1 MSIGNRTFHARKRE
15 NIFVGRDA
23 EQDLFRAQCQKL
35 LTAGGISVLNYY
47 GIGGIGKTALLNRN
61 MRELS
66 GRAQYKN
73 FIVLYHDFA
82 NGTDLCDILQM
93 WKGELEKFGCE
104 FPYFELGNFYLFL
117 KEGNTDIDKPK
128 MKSWFEKNTWL
139 NRAKNS
145 LNMTTNFFDA
155 VVPGAIAVT
164 TIAEITIDALG
175 IIPGVKT
182 FNELAK
188 ALNNY
193 LAANKTKAQLDKN
206 KNLLEELESRAKLR
220 NLDELKNYLPTL
232 FDQDIFDWAGGEKKF
247 VVFLDSCEVL
257 TGGKKLAANNLP
269 RDWWLIGEDGLILQ
283 MPATLWVAASRNKLS
298 WSGAEIISQRLD
310 SLTDDDT
317 RALLEKSKVEESLR
331 EKILEAAKGYP
342 IFLVELIK
350 KKVIAEVR
358 EKIIERIL
366 RDLNATERTTLQRLN
381 ELKIWTAEIIRAE
394 KFNPHTYRKL
404 KELSFIQP
412 AEENF
417 FTLDPTLQ
425 KILS

>member
-1 MSIGNRTFHARKRE
+1 MAIGNRTFHARKRE
-15 NIFVGRDA
+15 DIFVGRNA

-35 LTAGGISVLNYY
+35 LTASGISVLNYY

-93 WKGELEKFGCE
+93 WKGELENFGCE
-104 FPYFELGNFYLFL
+104 FPYFELGSFYLFL

-145 LNMTTNFFDA
+145 LNVTTNFSDA
-155 VVPGAIAVT
+155 AVPGAVAVT

-182 FNELAK
+182 VNELAK

-193 LAANKTKAQLDKN
+193 LAANKTKTQLDKN
-206 KNLLEELESRAKLR
+206 KSLLEELERRAGLR
-220 NLDELKNYLPTL
+220 NLDALKNYLPTL
-232 FDQDIFDWAGGEKKF
+232 FAQDIFDWAGGEKKF

-257 TGGKKLAANNLP
+257 TGDKKLAANNLP
-269 RDWWLIGEDGLILQ
+269 RDWWLIGESGLILQ

-310 SLTDDDT
+310 SLTDNDT

-331 EKILEAAKGYP
+331 EKILEAANDYP
-342 IFLVELIK
+342 LFIVELAK
-350 KKVIAEVR
+350 KKVIGEVR
-358 EKIIERIL
+358 EEIIERIL

-381 ELKIWTAEIIRAE
+381 ELKIWTDEIVRAE

-404 KELSFIQP
+404 KELSFIQS

-425 KILS
+425 KIL

>member
-1 MSIGNRTFHARKRE
+1 MAIGDRTFHARKRE
-15 NIFVGRDA
+15 DIFIGRNA

-35 LTAGGISVLNYY
+35 LTAGGISILNYY

-82 NGTDLCDILQM
+82 NGTDLCEILQM
-93 WKGELEKFGCE
+93 WKSELEKFGCE

-117 KEGNTDIDKPK
+117 KEGNTAIDKPK

-182 FNELAK
+182 VNELAK

-232 FDQDIFDWAGGEKKF
+232 FAQDIFDWAGGERKF
-247 VVFLDSCEVL
+247 AVFLDSCEVL
-257 TGGKKLAANNLP
+257 IGGKKLAANNLR
-269 RDWWLIGEDGLILQ
+269 RDWWFIGEDGLILQ
-283 MPATLWVAASRNKLS
+283 MPDTLWVAASRNKLS
-298 WSGAEIISQRLD
+298 WSGAEIISRRLD

-317 RALLEKSKVEESLR
+317 RTLLEKSKVEESLR
-331 EKILEAAKGYP
+331 EKILEAENGYP
-342 IFLVELIK
+342 LFIVELAK
-350 KKVIAEVR
+350 KKVIAEVQ
-358 EKIIERIL
+358 EKIIERLL

-381 ELKIWTAEIIRAE
+381 ELKIWTDEIVRAE

-404 KELSFIQP
+404 KELSFIQS

-425 KILS
+425 KIL